1 MSWKGKEV
9 RTVVPEANDRW
20 MGFVAVRYYLIVGL
34 EEAKDGGNDDMERDN
49 NMIGLLGSPLEV
61 MLRSYL
67 NGRGER
73 EGEGYDGFVVSKM
86 E

>member
-1 MSWKGKEV
+1 MPKTDDG
-9 RTVVPEANDRW
+9 RMR
-20 MGFVAVRYYLIVGL
+20 FVAVRNDLIVGL

-61 MLRSYL
+61 MLCSYL
-67 NGRGER
+67 NGRGEC
-73 EGEGYDGFVVSKM
+73 EGEGYDGFVISEM